1 MLPLSQLRPT
11 VEELREMVRLAWP
24 VVLAQVG
31 VMLLGVVDTAMV
43 GRVGPDAVAA
53 VALGHIY
60 WVNLS
65 VPGIGLLLALDPV
78 VSQAFGAG
86 DDRAVSRGIQ
96 RGVILACLLTIPT
109 ALLLLPGETFFS
121 MLRQPASVTPL
132 AASWARWSAFGVLPF
147 YLFVAFRQSLQA
159 MAHTRAIVLSILGG
173 NALNVVLNWMLIYG
187 HLGFPALGAVGSAI
201 STVVGRWAMFGML
214 VWLSRRELMAHLRPW
229 APESWHVRPLARML
243 AVGLPVAF
251 QQWLEVGVFAAGA
264 VAIGWIGVRPLAA
277 HEVAINLAALT
288 FMVPMGVAAAAAAMV
303 GRAIGRGDI
312 AAARRDSVAAI
323 GVGLA
328 FMLAAA
334 LVFTLAPRALA
345 GMFLE
350 DRETVAIATSLIVI
364 AGAFQVFDGIQ
375 GVCAGILRG
384 AADTRVPMLLHL
396 GGFWGIGAPL
406 GLILAFDAG
415 LGPRG
420 VWLGYLGSLIVVAA
434 AQLMRVRWRLSRT
447 VTRLQ
452 IDDTRELTAIAGQ
465 AAGGRA
471 VRPPS
476 RSAAP

>member
-1 MLPLSQLRPT
+1 
-11 VEELREMVRLAWP
+11 MVRLAWP

-31 VMLLGVVDTAMV
+31 IMLLGVVDTAMV

-78 VSQAFGAG
+78 VSQAYGAG
-86 DDRAVSRGIQ
+86 DGPAVARGVQ
-96 RGVILACLLTIPT
+96 RGVILAVLLTVPT
-109 ALLLLPGETFFS
+109 VLLLLPGELFLGA
-121 MLRQPASVTPL
+121 LRQPATVTPL

-147 YLFVAFRQSLQA
+147 YLFVALRQSLQA
-159 MAHTRAIVLSILGG
+159 MAHTRAIVIAILLG
-173 NALNVVLNWMLIYG
+173 NVLNAALNWVLIYG
-187 HLGFPALGAVGSAI
+187 HLGAPPLGAVGSSI
-201 STVVGRWAMFGML
+201 STAIGRWAMLALL
-214 VWLSRRELMAHLRPW
+214 VWFGRDQILPHLRPW
-229 APESWHVRPLARML
+229 ARESWRLRPLARML
-243 AVGLPVAF
+243 GVGLPVAF

-264 VAIGWIGVRPLAA
+264 VAIGWIGVKPLAA

-328 FMLAAA
+328 FMLGAA
-334 LVFTLAPRALA
+334 LVFALAPGALA
-345 GMFLE
+345 GAFL
-350 DRETVAIATSLIVI
+350 DDPETVAIATSLIAI
-364 AGAFQVFDGIQ
+364 AGAFQVFDGVQ
-375 GVCAGILRG
+375 GVCQGNLRG
-384 AADTRVPMLLHL
+384 AADTRVPLLLHL

-406 GLILAFDAG
+406 GLALAFTAG

-420 VWLGYLGSLIVVAA
+420 VWLGYLASLIVVAD
-434 AQLMRVRWRLSRT
+434 AQLMRVRWRLSRDI
-447 VTRLQ
+447 VRLQ
-452 IDDTRELTAIAGQ
+452 IDEHLELAAIAGD
-465 AAGGRA
+465 AAGG
-471 VRPPS
+471 P
-476 RSAAP
+476 